1 MYLPCMLLLHGSWHL
16 LKSTTPRWRL
26 SISPGRWWSWVETW
40 RKTESETFFNTS
52 FPSLQEI
59 EVERVQ
65 VTCLHRVPWYPWKL
79 VLWARGILCI
89 QNRSKSGFWI
99 WDCSNTAFCCWRH
112 SNHRDYIVILAA
124 RQLPKHRHIEDWRWR
139 WRLMRLFCSAQ
150 VSATTD
156 HGRCDA
162 WKAVATKAKSA
173 GPAGGGRDDGT
184 LHQIHLAWRQ
194 TKMIQNDMAVE
205 KIRTWIILNPMA
217 NCIME
222 YDVPVVV
229 QCLLKCC
236 LLFHSGSQKILGGQ
250 PHAQRWDRWNWLQ
263 SEAQTSNGSAV
274 ESDTTERCFVQ
285 VRMWR
290 ILQRPWW
297 SGPQLHSPLGIH
309 RWGRINDLSYLV
321 HQVSSHFL
329 CHICR
334 IHLHFFAGPNR
345 CMCCML
351 QVMLIETNIDINA
364 MMCWCKVWEQ
374 ISSKISILTF

>member
-1 MYLPCMLLLHGSWHL
+1 MHAFAAWILTPPEEYHTEVASLNLSRSMVELSWNMAKDWKWNVFQYFIPFPAGDWSGASSSDMPAQSSLISLKTCSVSTRHFVHSKSFKIWLLNLRLFKHSVLLLAPQQPPWLHRHL
-16 LKSTTPRWRL
+16 GCKTTSEASAYRRLALALAFDAVVLFCPGIRHNRSRKMWRL
-26 SISPGRWWSWVETW
+26 ESSGYEGKKRRICGRRPGRWDAPSDTPGLAPDKDDQKWHGC
-40 RKTESETFFNTS
+40 RKDTN
-52 FPSLQEI
+52 
-59 EVERVQ
+59 
-65 VTCLHRVPWYPWKL
+65 
-79 VLWARGILCI
+79 
-89 QNRSKSGFWI
+89 
-99 WDCSNTAFCCWRH
+99 
-112 SNHRDYIVILAA
+112 
-124 RQLPKHRHIEDWRWR
+124 
-139 WRLMRLFCSAQ
+139 
-150 VSATTD
+150 
-156 HGRCDA
+156 
-162 WKAVATKAKSA
+162 
-173 GPAGGGRDDGT
+173 
-184 LHQIHLAWRQ
+184 
-194 TKMIQNDMAVE
+194 
-205 KIRTWIILNPMA
+205 LNPMA

-297 SGPQLHSPLGIH
+297 SGPQLHSPLGIY
-309 RWGRINDLSYLV
+309 RWGRINDLSYLL

-374 ISSKISILTF
+374 ILSKISILTF